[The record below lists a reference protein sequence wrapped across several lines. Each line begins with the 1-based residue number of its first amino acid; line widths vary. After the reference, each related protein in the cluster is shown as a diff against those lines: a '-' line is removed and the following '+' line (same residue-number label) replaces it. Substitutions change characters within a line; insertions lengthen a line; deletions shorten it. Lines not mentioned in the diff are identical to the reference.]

1 MDGKSYL
8 QIKDYTPLEVIS
20 AFIEVL
26 DHIEDFSKGLENT
39 DNKIEYTAE
48 ELKELEDLNFLDFW
62 KPDFRCSLFTWSFS
76 PLDRCST
83 DCNGEI
89 S

>member
-62 KPDFRCSLFTWSFS
+62 KPDE
-76 PLDRCST
+76 PV
-83 DCNGEI
+83 E
-89 S
+89 